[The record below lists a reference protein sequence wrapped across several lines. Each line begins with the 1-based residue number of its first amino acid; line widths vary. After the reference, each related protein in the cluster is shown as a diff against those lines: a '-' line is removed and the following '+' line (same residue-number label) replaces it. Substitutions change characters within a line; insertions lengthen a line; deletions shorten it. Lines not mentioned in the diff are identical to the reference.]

1 MNSPDAVRAFTPDGL
16 PHSDICGSM
25 AMCASPQLFAA
36 CHVLHRLM
44 VPRHSPCALCNLT
57 ILTCVVLHPVCM
69 RMPGVVFVPSR
80 SRHKLLK
87 RSQDSQ
93 GSLARTRRFLSTF
106 AATAFLQNNCRHARP
121 LSSRFYRFF
130 CFFVFNLLSRLYTVF
145 KVRAVPYGTTV
156 RTKRAGG
163 DNEDRTRD
171 LLLARQALSQAE
183 LCPRLASP
191 QGSGP

>member
-1 MNSPDAVRAFTPDGL
+1 M
-16 PHSDICGSM
+16 
-25 AMCASPQLFAA
+25 
-36 CHVLHRLM
+36 
-44 VPRHSPCALCNLT
+44 
-57 ILTCVVLHPVCM
+57 VLHPVCM

-156 RTKRAGG
+156 ELSPDSETADRLSPSRTRHRPLVSHRDSAPLAVAGG
-163 DNEDRTRD
+163 RMVGSNGIEPSTLRLSGVRSNQLSYEPVDDATG
-171 LLLARQALSQAE
+171 LWALKIEQ
-183 LCPRLASP
+183 
-191 QGSGP
+191 